1 MTKKKKTKKRLSKP
15 VIKIISI
22 VAILFSIYL
31 LIGVGKEIYTMIELQ
46 KKSEIASQELERL
59 KEENATLIS
68 KRDKLE
74 DPEYVM
80 TYARGNYMFSKDGEQ
95 IFYLPSSNSKVTDDS
110 EAK

>member
-46 KKSEIASQELERL
+46 KK
-59 KEENATLIS
+59 
-68 KRDKLE
+68 
-74 DPEYVM
+74 
-80 TYARGNYMFSKDGEQ
+80 
-95 IFYLPSSNSKVTDDS
+95 
-110 EAK
+110 